1 MARPSLSHIS
11 SQVALVTAFP
21 NQLWATSWMTSMTRN
36 SSLSRM
42 EEMMKVRQGFSMA
55 TMGKD
60 GGRKTMSYLRGAGV
74 GGRG

>member
-1 MARPSLSHIS
+1 
-11 SQVALVTAFP
+11 
-21 NQLWATSWMTSMTRN
+21 MTSMTRN

-60 GGRKTMSYLRGAGV
+60 GGRKTMSYLWGAGG